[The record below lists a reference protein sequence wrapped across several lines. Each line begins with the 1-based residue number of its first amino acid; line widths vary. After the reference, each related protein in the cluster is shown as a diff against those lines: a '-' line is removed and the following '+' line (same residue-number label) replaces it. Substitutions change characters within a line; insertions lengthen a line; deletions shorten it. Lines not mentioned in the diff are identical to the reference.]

1 MKNRQLFQTASRRT
15 FLLIMFCWMQLY
27 GMAIFAQTKIVTGQ
41 VIDVTHSP
49 LPGVN
54 ILVKGTTIGCITDID
69 GNYSISVPD
78 LEADILVFSY
88 IGFTQKEVACK
99 GQPKINVTL
108 TEDQQQLDE
117 VVVVGYGV
125 QKKSHLTG
133 SISKIKNENLGQL
146 PVSRADQALVG
157 KLAGVQIQNVSAQ
170 SGASPKIQIRGIG
183 SISADTNP
191 LIVVD
196 GYPIPGDLSDVD
208 MNDVESIE
216 VLKDAASAAIYGI
229 RAANGVILVT
239 TKKGKSGDTQI
250 SLDARW
256 GVNSRLVK
264 NYDVLQNANT
274 YMETAYS
281 ALYNGYLYN
290 SGYTAER
297 AYQLAN
303 ADLFPK
309 LGYQVYT
316 IPDGQYLIG
325 RNGKL
330 NPYATLGYSDGDY
343 YYTPDNW
350 SDEMF
355 QSNLRQ
361 EYNLSVSGGS
371 DKLSYYLSASYLN
384 DEGIIENSGFERIS
398 TRMNVDYQAK
408 KWLKL
413 GVNLSYSNVTSR
425 SPGDQDTDAATSSG
439 NAFFVGNFIAP
450 IYPMYVRNA
459 DGSFQYNAN
468 TGYHVYDYGDG
479 SSTNFTRNFMSM
491 SNPMS
496 GFLYDTEKYL
506 MDILNGKWYAKI
518 DIIDGLSLT
527 ASLGLHIDNTRQ
539 HSVGN
544 KYYGQSASY
553 GGSVMQYSS
562 RVYSLDQQYLLNYK
576 KTFGNHNLDIL
587 AGYESMDFNTE
598 SHYILGYNMY
608 SDKNWTASNV
618 IDRKNGSGS
627 YNEYATIGIIT
638 RASYDFN
645 EKYYGSVSY
654 RRDASSR
661 FHPDNRWGNF
671 WSVSAAWDMA
681 KENFISQYDWIN
693 MLKLKA
699 SFGQQGND
707 NLYYKGYTN
716 YYPYLDQF
724 TVSGSDGV
732 FSDGVLYYKGSK
744 DITWETSNSF
754 NVGVDFAL
762 LGGRID
768 GTIEYFNRQTKD
780 MLYYKP
786 VAMSNGYTQLPM
798 NIGSVRNSGVEIE
811 LNYTPIETNDLKWVI
826 NWNGTLMKNKILEL
840 HPDLKGEMID
850 GSYIYREGESLYQMY
865 LTKYAGV
872 DPDSGEALYWAKDEN
887 GVEYK
892 DKDWSAAY
900 NSNRQASGDL
910 LPTIYGGVGTT
921 LEFRGFDF
929 SIQCAYQLGG
939 TIYDSGYQAFMHG
952 GDSHYMGY
960 NWHKD
965 ILNAWTPENRNTNIP
980 RVDAI
985 DKYTNSSSDRW
996 LTSSDYFSINNIT
1009 LGYTLPKRWLRSLG
1023 IGSLR
1028 IYGAADNVALFSA
1041 RKGLD
1046 PRMSYTTA
1054 STDRYTPIRTI
1065 SGGLKVT
1072 F

>member
-1 MKNRQLFQTASRRT
+1 GVDGDFTLPNVPSSAKTL
-15 FLLIMFCWMQLY
+15 
-27 GMAIFAQTKIVTGQ
+27 
-41 VIDVTHSP
+41 VI
-49 LPGVN
+49 
-54 ILVKGTTIGCITDID
+54 
-69 GNYSISVPD
+69 
-78 LEADILVFSY
+78 SY
-88 IGFTQKEVACK
+88 IGMQTQEVDIK
-99 GQPKINVTL
+99 PNIKVFMRSDS
-108 TEDQQQLDE
+108 EMLDE
-117 VVVVGYGV
+117 VMVVAYGTAKKSAFTGSASVIKSETLEKRQVSNLSNALSGTVSGV
-125 QKKSHLTG
+125 QTQST
-133 SISKIKNENLGQL
+133 NGQ
-146 PVSRADQALVG
+146 PG
-157 KLAGVQIQNVSAQ
+157 TSATVR
-170 SGASPKIQIRGIG
+170 IRGIG
-183 SISADTNP
+183 SMYASNNP
-191 LIVVD
+191 LYVVD
-196 GYPIPGDLSDVD
+196 GIPYEGDISAVNSQDI
-208 MNDVESIE
+208 ESMT
-216 VLKDAASAAIYGI
+216 VLKDAAAAALYGA
-229 RAANGVILVT
+229 RGANGVILVT

>member
-1 MKNRQLFQTASRRT
+1 MKRKLMLLLACLFVGIGLVT
-15 FLLIMFCWMQLY
+15 
-27 GMAIFAQTKIVTGQ
+27 AQTQKVTGV
-41 VIDVTHSP
+41 VISEEDGQPVIGAS
-49 LPGVN
+49 V
-54 ILVKGTTIGCITDID
+54 LVKGTQIGAITGVD
-69 GNYSISVPD
+69 GDFTLPNVPSS
-78 LEADILVFSY
+78 AKTLVISY
-88 IGFTQKEVACK
+88 IGMQTQEVDIK
-99 GQPKINVTL
+99 PNIKVFMRSDS
-108 TEDQQQLDE
+108 EMLDE
-117 VVVVGYGV
+117 VMVVAYGTAKKSAFTGSASVIKSETLEKRQVSNLSNALSGTVSGV
-125 QKKSHLTG
+125 QTQST
-133 SISKIKNENLGQL
+133 NGQ
-146 PVSRADQALVG
+146 PG
-157 KLAGVQIQNVSAQ
+157 TSATVR
-170 SGASPKIQIRGIG
+170 IRGIG
-183 SISADTNP
+183 SMYASNNP
-191 LIVVD
+191 LYVVD
-196 GYPIPGDLSDVD
+196 GIPYEGDISAVNSQDI
-208 MNDVESIE
+208 ESMT
-216 VLKDAASAAIYGI
+216 VLKDAAAAALYGA
-229 RAANGVILVT
+229 RGANGVILVT

-1054 STDRYTPIRTI
+1054 STDRYTHIRTI

>member
-1 MKNRQLFQTASRRT
+1 MKRKLMLLLACLFVGIGLVT
-15 FLLIMFCWMQLY
+15 
-27 GMAIFAQTKIVTGQ
+27 AQTQKVTGV
-41 VIDVTHSP
+41 VISEEDGQPVIGAS
-49 LPGVN
+49 V
-54 ILVKGTTIGCITDID
+54 LVKGTQIGAITGVD
-69 GNYSISVPD
+69 GDFTLPNVPSS
-78 LEADILVFSY
+78 AKTLVISY
-88 IGFTQKEVACK
+88 IGMQTQEVDIK
-99 GQPKINVTL
+99 PNIKVFMRSDS
-108 TEDQQQLDE
+108 EMLDE
-117 VVVVGYGV
+117 VMVVAYGTAKKSAFTGSASVIKSETLEKRQVSNLSNALSGTVSGV
-125 QKKSHLTG
+125 QTQST
-133 SISKIKNENLGQL
+133 NGQ
-146 PVSRADQALVG
+146 PG
-157 KLAGVQIQNVSAQ
+157 TSATVR
-170 SGASPKIQIRGIG
+170 IRGIG
-183 SISADTNP
+183 SMYASNNP
-191 LIVVD
+191 LYVVD
-196 GYPIPGDLSDVD
+196 GIPYEGDISAVNSQDI
-208 MNDVESIE
+208 ESMT
-216 VLKDAASAAIYGI
+216 VLKDAAAAALYGA
-229 RAANGVILVT
+229 RGANGVILVT

-425 SPGDQDTDAATSSG
+425 SPGDQDTDAATC

>member
-1 MKNRQLFQTASRRT
+1 MKRKLMLLLACLFVGIGLVT
-15 FLLIMFCWMQLY
+15 
-27 GMAIFAQTKIVTGQ
+27 AQTQKVTGV
-41 VIDVTHSP
+41 VISEEDGQPVIGAS
-49 LPGVN
+49 V
-54 ILVKGTTIGCITDID
+54 LVKGTQIGAITGVD
-69 GNYSISVPD
+69 GDFTLPNVPSS
-78 LEADILVFSY
+78 AKTLVISY
-88 IGFTQKEVACK
+88 IGMQTQEVDIK
-99 GQPKINVTL
+99 PNIKVFMRSDS
-108 TEDQQQLDE
+108 EMLDE
-117 VVVVGYGV
+117 VMVVAYGTAKKSAFTGSASVIKSETLEKRQVSNLSNALSGTVSGV
-125 QKKSHLTG
+125 QTQSTNGQPGKSAT
-133 SISKIKNENLGQL
+133 
-146 PVSRADQALVG
+146 VR
-157 KLAGVQIQNVSAQ
+157 
-170 SGASPKIQIRGIG
+170 IRGIG
-183 SISADTNP
+183 SMYASNNP
-191 LIVVD
+191 LYVVD
-196 GYPIPGDLSDVD
+196 GIPYEGDISAVNSQDI
-208 MNDVESIE
+208 ESMT
-216 VLKDAASAAIYGI
+216 VLKDAAAAALYGA
-229 RAANGVILVT
+229 RGANGVILVT

-608 SDKNWTASNV
+608 SDKNWTASNI

>member
-1 MKNRQLFQTASRRT
+1 MKRKLMLLLACLFVGIGLVT
-15 FLLIMFCWMQLY
+15 
-27 GMAIFAQTKIVTGQ
+27 AQTQKVTGV
-41 VIDVTHSP
+41 VISEEDGQPVIGAS
-49 LPGVN
+49 V
-54 ILVKGTTIGCITDID
+54 LVKGTQIGVITGVD
-69 GNYSISVPD
+69 GDFTLPNVPSS
-78 LEADILVFSY
+78 AKTLVISY
-88 IGFTQKEVACK
+88 IGMQTQEVDIK
-99 GQPKINVTL
+99 PNIKVFMRSDS
-108 TEDQQQLDE
+108 EMLDE
-117 VVVVGYGV
+117 VMVVAYGTAKKSAFTGSASVIKSETLEKRQVSNLSNALSGTVSGV
-125 QKKSHLTG
+125 QTQST
-133 SISKIKNENLGQL
+133 NGQ
-146 PVSRADQALVG
+146 PG
-157 KLAGVQIQNVSAQ
+157 TSATVR
-170 SGASPKIQIRGIG
+170 IRGIG
-183 SISADTNP
+183 SMYASNNP
-191 LIVVD
+191 LYVVD
-196 GYPIPGDLSDVD
+196 GIPYEGDISAVNSQDI
-208 MNDVESIE
+208 ESMT
-216 VLKDAASAAIYGI
+216 VLKDAAAAALYGA
-229 RAANGVILVT
+229 RGANGVILVT

>member
-1 MKNRQLFQTASRRT
+1 M
-15 FLLIMFCWMQLY
+15 I
-27 GMAIFAQTKIVTGQ
+27 
-41 VIDVTHSP
+41 
-49 LPGVN
+49 
-54 ILVKGTTIGCITDID
+54 
-69 GNYSISVPD
+69 
-78 LEADILVFSY
+78 SY
-88 IGFTQKEVACK
+88 IGMQTQEVDIK
-99 GQPKINVTL
+99 PNIKVFMRSDS
-108 TEDQQQLDE
+108 EMLDE
-117 VVVVGYGV
+117 VMVVAYGTAKKSAFTGSASVIKSETLEKRQVSNLSNALSGTVSGV
-125 QKKSHLTG
+125 QTQST
-133 SISKIKNENLGQL
+133 NGQ
-146 PVSRADQALVG
+146 PG
-157 KLAGVQIQNVSAQ
+157 TSATVR
-170 SGASPKIQIRGIG
+170 IRGIG
-183 SISADTNP
+183 SMYASNNP
-191 LIVVD
+191 LYVVD
-196 GYPIPGDLSDVD
+196 GIPYEGDISAVNSQDI
-208 MNDVESIE
+208 ESMT
-216 VLKDAASAAIYGI
+216 VLKDAAAAALYGA
-229 RAANGVILVT
+229 RGANGVILVT

-900 NSNRQASGDL
+900 NS
-910 LPTIYGGVGTT
+910 
-921 LEFRGFDF
+921 
-929 SIQCAYQLGG
+929 
-939 TIYDSGYQAFMHG
+939 
-952 GDSHYMGY
+952 
-960 NWHKD
+960 
-965 ILNAWTPENRNTNIP
+965 
-980 RVDAI
+980 I
-985 DKYTNSSSDRW
+985 DKLPVTCCLLSMAVSVQHWSS
-996 LTSSDYFSINNIT
+996 
-1009 LGYTLPKRWLRSLG
+1009 
-1023 IGSLR
+1023 
-1028 IYGAADNVALFSA
+1028 VALISPSSVLISWVVRFMIVAIKLSCMA
-1041 RKGLD
+1041 VT
-1046 PRMSYTTA
+1046 PTTWDIIG
-1054 STDRYTPIRTI
+1054 TRI
-1065 SGGLKVT
+1065 S
-1072 F
+1072 

>member
-1 MKNRQLFQTASRRT
+1 MQTQEVE
-15 FLLIMFCWMQLY
+15 I
-27 GMAIFAQTKIVTGQ
+27 K
-41 VIDVTHSP
+41 P
-49 LPGVN
+49 N
-54 ILVKGTTIGCITDID
+54 IK
-69 GNYSISVPD
+69 
-78 LEADILVFSY
+78 VFMRSDS
-88 IGFTQKEVACK
+88 EM
-99 GQPKINVTL
+99 
-108 TEDQQQLDE
+108 LDE
-117 VVVVGYGV
+117 VMVVAYGTAKKSAFTGSASVIKSETLEKRQVSNLSNALSGTVSGV
-125 QKKSHLTG
+125 QTQST
-133 SISKIKNENLGQL
+133 NGQ
-146 PVSRADQALVG
+146 PG
-157 KLAGVQIQNVSAQ
+157 TSATVR
-170 SGASPKIQIRGIG
+170 IRGIG
-183 SISADTNP
+183 SMYASNNP
-191 LIVVD
+191 LYVVD
-196 GYPIPGDLSDVD
+196 GIPYEGDISAVNSQDI
-208 MNDVESIE
+208 ESMT
-216 VLKDAASAAIYGI
+216 VLKDAAAAALYGA
-229 RAANGVILVT
+229 RGANGVILVT

-290 SGYTAER
+290 SGYTAEQ

-330 NPYATLGYSDGDY
+330 NPHAALGYSDGDY

-459 DGSFQYNAN
+459 DGSLQYNAN

-654 RRDASSR
+654 RRDASSV
-661 FHPDNRWGNF
+661 FHPDYRWGNF
-671 WSVSAAWDMA
+671 WSVGASWRL
-681 KENFISQYDWIN
+681 KEENF
-693 MLKLKA
+693 LKDVEWLDNLKFKV
-699 SFGQQGND
+699 SYGSQGND
-707 NLYYKGYTN
+707 YLLLNGVRNRYAYMDQFSVSNNNGQPAITQTYKGNDKLKWETN
-716 YYPYLDQF
+716 YNFNTGIEFSVLNGRL
-724 TVSGSDGV
+724 SGGFEF
-732 FSDGVLYYKGSK
+732 FSRYAK
-744 DITWETSNSF
+744 DLLFNRPLAASTGSNSYP
-754 NVGVDFAL
+754 D
-762 LGGRID
+762 
-768 GTIEYFNRQTKD
+768 
-780 MLYYKP
+780 
-786 VAMSNGYTQLPM
+786 
-798 NIGSVRNSGVEIE
+798 NIGDMRNTGFEVELSGDIIR
-811 LNYTPIETNDLKWVI
+811 TSKI
-826 NWNGTLMKNKILEL
+826 NWNISVNATTYKNKILTLPEE
-840 HPDLKGEMID
+840 KRESGIWNGIFKMVEG
-850 GSYIYREGESLYQMY
+850 GSYYDYYIKEW
-865 LTKYAGV
+865 AGV
-872 DPDSGEALYWAKDEN
+872 DPEDGKAMW
-887 GVEYK
+887 YK
-892 DKDWSAAY
+892 DVTDKNGNTTKETTKTYSEATDYKAGCALP
-900 NSNRQASGDL
+900 DL
-910 LPTIYGGVGTT
+910 YGGISTS
-921 LEFRGFDF
+921 LNAYGFDF
-929 SIQCAYQLGG
+929 SIALTYQLGG
-939 TIYDSGYQAFMHG
+939 QGYDYTYATLMNSAQGAGTNYH
-952 GDSHYMGY
+952 
-960 NWHKD
+960 ND
-965 ILNAWTPENRNTNIP
+965 ILNAWTPEN
-980 RVDAI
+980 
-985 DKYTNSSSDRW
+985 KYTDVPKLNAKESNNNSTSTRF
-996 LTSSDYFSINNIT
+996 LTSTSYLSLQNISV
-1009 LGYTLPKRWLRSLG
+1009 GYTLPKNWIAKLG
-1023 IGSLR
+1023 CESLR
-1028 IYGAADNVALFSA
+1028 VYFVADNVALLSA
-1041 RKGLD
+1041 RKGYD
-1046 PRMSYTTA
+1046 PRTNWNGESNYNYSA
-1054 STDRYTPIRTI
+1054 LRSI
-1065 SGGLKVT
+1065 SGGITMK

>member
-1 MKNRQLFQTASRRT
+1 MKRKLMLLLACLFVGIGLVT
-15 FLLIMFCWMQLY
+15 
-27 GMAIFAQTKIVTGQ
+27 AQTQKVTGV
-41 VIDVTHSP
+41 VISEEDGQPVIGAS
-49 LPGVN
+49 V
-54 ILVKGTTIGCITDID
+54 LVKGTQIGAITGVD
-69 GNYSISVPD
+69 GDFTLPNVPSS
-78 LEADILVFSY
+78 AKTLVISY
-88 IGFTQKEVACK
+88 IGMQTQEVDIK
-99 GQPKINVTL
+99 PNIKVFMRSDS
-108 TEDQQQLDE
+108 EMLDE
-117 VVVVGYGV
+117 VMVVAYGTAKKSAFTGSASVIKSETLEKRQVSNLSNALSGTVSGV
-125 QKKSHLTG
+125 QTQST
-133 SISKIKNENLGQL
+133 NGQ
-146 PVSRADQALVG
+146 PG
-157 KLAGVQIQNVSAQ
+157 TSATVR
-170 SGASPKIQIRGIG
+170 IRGIG
-183 SISADTNP
+183 SMYASNNP
-191 LIVVD
+191 LYVVD
-196 GYPIPGDLSDVD
+196 GIPYEGDISAVNSQDI
-208 MNDVESIE
+208 ESMT
-216 VLKDAASAAIYGI
+216 VLKDAAAAALYGA
-229 RAANGVILVT
+229 RGANGVILVT

-527 ASLGLHIDNTRQ
+527 ASLGLHINNTRQ

>member
-1 MKNRQLFQTASRRT
+1 MT
-15 FLLIMFCWMQLY
+15 
-27 GMAIFAQTKIVTGQ
+27 
-41 VIDVTHSP
+41 
-49 LPGVN
+49 
-54 ILVKGTTIGCITDID
+54 
-69 GNYSISVPD
+69 
-78 LEADILVFSY
+78 
-88 IGFTQKEVACK
+88 
-99 GQPKINVTL
+99 
-108 TEDQQQLDE
+108 
-117 VVVVGYGV
+117 
-125 QKKSHLTG
+125 
-133 SISKIKNENLGQL
+133 
-146 PVSRADQALVG
+146 
-157 KLAGVQIQNVSAQ
+157 
-170 SGASPKIQIRGIG
+170 
-183 SISADTNP
+183 
-191 LIVVD
+191 
-196 GYPIPGDLSDVD
+196 
-208 MNDVESIE
+208 
-216 VLKDAASAAIYGI
+216 VLKDAAAAALYGA
-229 RAANGVILVT
+229 RGANGVILVT

-562 RVYSLDQQYLLNYK
+562 RV
-576 KTFGNHNLDIL
+576 
-587 AGYESMDFNTE
+587 
-598 SHYILGYNMY
+598 
-608 SDKNWTASNV
+608 
-618 IDRKNGSGS
+618 
-627 YNEYATIGIIT
+627 
-638 RASYDFN
+638 
-645 EKYYGSVSY
+645 
-654 RRDASSR
+654 
-661 FHPDNRWGNF
+661 
-671 WSVSAAWDMA
+671 
-681 KENFISQYDWIN
+681 
-693 MLKLKA
+693 
-699 SFGQQGND
+699 
-707 NLYYKGYTN
+707 
-716 YYPYLDQF
+716 
-724 TVSGSDGV
+724 
-732 FSDGVLYYKGSK
+732 
-744 DITWETSNSF
+744 
-754 NVGVDFAL
+754 
-762 LGGRID
+762 
-768 GTIEYFNRQTKD
+768 
-780 MLYYKP
+780 
-786 VAMSNGYTQLPM
+786 
-798 NIGSVRNSGVEIE
+798 
-811 LNYTPIETNDLKWVI
+811 
-826 NWNGTLMKNKILEL
+826 
-840 HPDLKGEMID
+840 
-850 GSYIYREGESLYQMY
+850 
-865 LTKYAGV
+865 
-872 DPDSGEALYWAKDEN
+872 
-887 GVEYK
+887 
-892 DKDWSAAY
+892 
-900 NSNRQASGDL
+900 
-910 LPTIYGGVGTT
+910 
-921 LEFRGFDF
+921 
-929 SIQCAYQLGG
+929 
-939 TIYDSGYQAFMHG
+939 
-952 GDSHYMGY
+952 
-960 NWHKD
+960 
-965 ILNAWTPENRNTNIP
+965 
-980 RVDAI
+980 
-985 DKYTNSSSDRW
+985 
-996 LTSSDYFSINNIT
+996 
-1009 LGYTLPKRWLRSLG
+1009 
-1023 IGSLR
+1023 
-1028 IYGAADNVALFSA
+1028 
-1041 RKGLD
+1041 
-1046 PRMSYTTA
+1046 
-1054 STDRYTPIRTI
+1054 
-1065 SGGLKVT
+1065 
-1072 F
+1072 

>member
-1 MKNRQLFQTASRRT
+1 MKRKLMLLLACLFVGIGLVT
-15 FLLIMFCWMQLY
+15 
-27 GMAIFAQTKIVTGQ
+27 AQTQKVTGV
-41 VIDVTHSP
+41 VISEEDGQPVIGAS
-49 LPGVN
+49 V
-54 ILVKGTTIGCITDID
+54 LVKGTQIGAITGVDGDFTLPNVPSSARTLVISHIGMQAQEVDIKP
-69 GNYSISVPD
+69 NIK
-78 LEADILVFSY
+78 VFMRSDS
-88 IGFTQKEVACK
+88 EM
-99 GQPKINVTL
+99 
-108 TEDQQQLDE
+108 LDE
-117 VVVVGYGV
+117 VMVVAYGTAKKSAFTGSASVIKSETLEKRQVSNLSNALSGTVSGV
-125 QKKSHLTG
+125 QTQST
-133 SISKIKNENLGQL
+133 NGQ
-146 PVSRADQALVG
+146 PG
-157 KLAGVQIQNVSAQ
+157 TSATVR
-170 SGASPKIQIRGIG
+170 IRGIG
-183 SISADTNP
+183 SMYASNNP
-191 LIVVD
+191 LYVVD
-196 GYPIPGDLSDVD
+196 GIPYEGDISAVNSQDI
-208 MNDVESIE
+208 ESMT
-216 VLKDAASAAIYGI
+216 VLKDAAAAALYGA
-229 RAANGVILVT
+229 RGANGVILVT

>member
-1 MKNRQLFQTASRRT
+1 MKRKLMLLLACLFVGIGLVT
-15 FLLIMFCWMQLY
+15 
-27 GMAIFAQTKIVTGQ
+27 AQTQKVTGV
-41 VIDVTHSP
+41 VISEEDGQPVIGAS
-49 LPGVN
+49 V
-54 ILVKGTTIGCITDID
+54 LVKGTQIGAITGVD
-69 GNYSISVPD
+69 GDFTLPNVPSS
-78 LEADILVFSY
+78 AKTLVISY
-88 IGFTQKEVACK
+88 IGMQTQEVDIK
-99 GQPKINVTL
+99 PNIKVFMRSDS
-108 TEDQQQLDE
+108 EMLDE
-117 VVVVGYGV
+117 VMVVAYGTAKKSAFTGSASVIKSETLEKRQVSNLSNALSGTVSGV
-125 QKKSHLTG
+125 QTQST
-133 SISKIKNENLGQL
+133 NGQ
-146 PVSRADQALVG
+146 PG
-157 KLAGVQIQNVSAQ
+157 TSATVR
-170 SGASPKIQIRGIG
+170 IRGIG
-183 SISADTNP
+183 SMYASNNP
-191 LIVVD
+191 LYVVD
-196 GYPIPGDLSDVD
+196 GIPYEGDISAVNSQDI
-208 MNDVESIE
+208 ESMT
-216 VLKDAASAAIYGI
+216 VLKDAAAAALYGA
-229 RAANGVILVT
+229 RGANGVILVT

-671 WSVSAAWDMA
+671 WSVSAAWDMT

>member
-1 MKNRQLFQTASRRT
+1 MKRKLMLLLACLFVGIGLVT
-15 FLLIMFCWMQLY
+15 
-27 GMAIFAQTKIVTGQ
+27 AQTQKVTGV
-41 VIDVTHSP
+41 VISEEDGQPVIGAS
-49 LPGVN
+49 V
-54 ILVKGTTIGCITDID
+54 LVKGTQIGAITGVD
-69 GNYSISVPD
+69 GDFTLPNVPSS
-78 LEADILVFSY
+78 AKTLVISY
-88 IGFTQKEVACK
+88 IGMQTQEVDIK
-99 GQPKINVTL
+99 PNIKVFMRSDS
-108 TEDQQQLDE
+108 EMLDE
-117 VVVVGYGV
+117 VMVVAYGTAKKSAFTGSASVIKSETLEKRQVSNLSNALSGTVSGV
-125 QKKSHLTG
+125 QTQST
-133 SISKIKNENLGQL
+133 NGQ
-146 PVSRADQALVG
+146 PG
-157 KLAGVQIQNVSAQ
+157 TSATVR
-170 SGASPKIQIRGIG
+170 IRGIG
-183 SISADTNP
+183 SMYASNNP
-191 LIVVD
+191 LYVVD
-196 GYPIPGDLSDVD
+196 GIPYEGDISAVNSQDI
-208 MNDVESIE
+208 ESMT
-216 VLKDAASAAIYGI
+216 VLKDAAAAALYGA
-229 RAANGVILVT
+229 RGANGVILVT

-425 SPGDQDTDAATSSG
+425 SPGDQDTDAASSG

>member
-1 MKNRQLFQTASRRT
+1 MCIRDRT
-15 FLLIMFCWMQLY
+15 YCSSAKTL
-27 GMAIFAQTKIVTGQ
+27 
-41 VIDVTHSP
+41 VI
-49 LPGVN
+49 
-54 ILVKGTTIGCITDID
+54 
-69 GNYSISVPD
+69 
-78 LEADILVFSY
+78 SY
-88 IGFTQKEVACK
+88 IGMQTQEVDIK
-99 GQPKINVTL
+99 PNIKVFMRSDS
-108 TEDQQQLDE
+108 EMLDE
-117 VVVVGYGV
+117 VMVVAYGTAKKSAFTGSASVIKSETLEKRQVSNLSNALSGTVSGV
-125 QKKSHLTG
+125 QTQST
-133 SISKIKNENLGQL
+133 NGQ
-146 PVSRADQALVG
+146 PG
-157 KLAGVQIQNVSAQ
+157 TSATVR
-170 SGASPKIQIRGIG
+170 IRGIG
-183 SISADTNP
+183 SMYASNNP
-191 LIVVD
+191 LYVVD
-196 GYPIPGDLSDVD
+196 GIPYEGDISAVNSQDI
-208 MNDVESIE
+208 ESMT
-216 VLKDAASAAIYGI
+216 VLKDAAAAALYGA
-229 RAANGVILVT
+229 RGANGVILVT

>member
-1 MKNRQLFQTASRRT
+1 MKRKLMLLLACLFVGIGLVT
-15 FLLIMFCWMQLY
+15 
-27 GMAIFAQTKIVTGQ
+27 AQTQKVTGV
-41 VIDVTHSP
+41 VISEEDGQPVIGAS
-49 LPGVN
+49 V
-54 ILVKGTTIGCITDID
+54 LVKGTQIGAITGVD
-69 GNYSISVPD
+69 GDFTLPNVPSS
-78 LEADILVFSY
+78 AKTLVISY
-88 IGFTQKEVACK
+88 IGMQTQEVDIK
-99 GQPKINVTL
+99 PNIKVFMRSDS
-108 TEDQQQLDE
+108 EMLDE
-117 VVVVGYGV
+117 VMVVAYGTAKKSAFTGSASVIKSETLEKRQVSNLSNALSGTVSGV
-125 QKKSHLTG
+125 QTQST
-133 SISKIKNENLGQL
+133 NGQ
-146 PVSRADQALVG
+146 PG
-157 KLAGVQIQNVSAQ
+157 TSATVR
-170 SGASPKIQIRGIG
+170 IRGIG
-183 SISADTNP
+183 SMYASNNP
-191 LIVVD
+191 LYVVD
-196 GYPIPGDLSDVD
+196 GIPYEGDISAVNSQDI
-208 MNDVESIE
+208 ESMT
-216 VLKDAASAAIYGI
+216 VLKDAAAAALYGA
-229 RAANGVILVT
+229 RGANGVILVT

-297 AYQLAN
+297 AYQLGN

>member
-1 MKNRQLFQTASRRT
+1 MKRKLMLLLACLFVGIGLVT
-15 FLLIMFCWMQLY
+15 
-27 GMAIFAQTKIVTGQ
+27 AQTQKVTGV
-41 VIDVTHSP
+41 VISEEDGQPVIGAS
-49 LPGVN
+49 V
-54 ILVKGTTIGCITDID
+54 LVKGTQIGAITGVD
-69 GNYSISVPD
+69 GDFTLPNVPSS
-78 LEADILVFSY
+78 AKTLVISY
-88 IGFTQKEVACK
+88 IGMQTQEVAIK
-99 GQPKINVTL
+99 SSVKVVMKSD
-108 TEDQQQLDE
+108 TEMLDE
-117 VVVVGYGV
+117 VMVVAFGTAKKSAFTGSASVIKSETLEKRQVSNLSNALSGTVSGV
-125 QKKSHLTG
+125 QTQST
-133 SISKIKNENLGQL
+133 NGQ
-146 PVSRADQALVG
+146 PG
-157 KLAGVQIQNVSAQ
+157 TSATVR
-170 SGASPKIQIRGIG
+170 IRGIG
-183 SISADTNP
+183 SMYASNNP
-191 LIVVD
+191 LYVVD
-196 GYPIPGDLSDVD
+196 GIPYEGDISAVNSQDI
-208 MNDVESIE
+208 ESMT
-216 VLKDAASAAIYGI
+216 VLKDAAAAALYGA
-229 RAANGVILVT
+229 RGANGVILVT

>member
-1 MKNRQLFQTASRRT
+1 MYYTHCSSAKTL
-15 FLLIMFCWMQLY
+15 
-27 GMAIFAQTKIVTGQ
+27 
-41 VIDVTHSP
+41 VI
-49 LPGVN
+49 
-54 ILVKGTTIGCITDID
+54 
-69 GNYSISVPD
+69 
-78 LEADILVFSY
+78 SY
-88 IGFTQKEVACK
+88 IGMQTQEVDIK
-99 GQPKINVTL
+99 PNIKVFMRSDS
-108 TEDQQQLDE
+108 EMLDE
-117 VVVVGYGV
+117 VMVVAYGTAKKSAFTGSASVIKSETLEKRQVSNLSNALSGTVSGV
-125 QKKSHLTG
+125 QTQST
-133 SISKIKNENLGQL
+133 NGQ
-146 PVSRADQALVG
+146 PG
-157 KLAGVQIQNVSAQ
+157 TSATVR
-170 SGASPKIQIRGIG
+170 IRGIG
-183 SISADTNP
+183 SMYASNNP
-191 LIVVD
+191 LYVVD
-196 GYPIPGDLSDVD
+196 GIPYEGDISAVNSQDI
-208 MNDVESIE
+208 ESMT
-216 VLKDAASAAIYGI
+216 VLKDAAAAALYGA
-229 RAANGVILVT
+229 RGANGVILVT

-544 KYYGQSASY
+544 KYYGQSASN

>member
-1 MKNRQLFQTASRRT
+1 MQTQEVD
-15 FLLIMFCWMQLY
+15 I
-27 GMAIFAQTKIVTGQ
+27 K
-41 VIDVTHSP
+41 P
-49 LPGVN
+49 N
-54 ILVKGTTIGCITDID
+54 IK
-69 GNYSISVPD
+69 
-78 LEADILVFSY
+78 VFMRSDS
-88 IGFTQKEVACK
+88 EM
-99 GQPKINVTL
+99 
-108 TEDQQQLDE
+108 LDE
-117 VVVVGYGV
+117 VMVVAYGTAKKSAFTGSASVIKSETLEKRQVSNLSNALSGTVSGV
-125 QKKSHLTG
+125 QTQST
-133 SISKIKNENLGQL
+133 NGQ
-146 PVSRADQALVG
+146 PG
-157 KLAGVQIQNVSAQ
+157 TSATVR
-170 SGASPKIQIRGIG
+170 IRGIG
-183 SISADTNP
+183 SMYASNNP
-191 LIVVD
+191 LYVVD
-196 GYPIPGDLSDVD
+196 GIPYEGDISAVNSQDI
-208 MNDVESIE
+208 ESMT
-216 VLKDAASAAIYGI
+216 VLKDAAAAALYGA
-229 RAANGVILVT
+229 RGANGVILVT

-598 SHYILGYNMY
+598 SHYILGYNM
-608 SDKNWTASNV
+608 
-618 IDRKNGSGS
+618 
-627 YNEYATIGIIT
+627 
-638 RASYDFN
+638 
-645 EKYYGSVSY
+645 
-654 RRDASSR
+654 
-661 FHPDNRWGNF
+661 
-671 WSVSAAWDMA
+671 
-681 KENFISQYDWIN
+681 
-693 MLKLKA
+693 
-699 SFGQQGND
+699 
-707 NLYYKGYTN
+707 
-716 YYPYLDQF
+716 
-724 TVSGSDGV
+724 
-732 FSDGVLYYKGSK
+732 
-744 DITWETSNSF
+744 NSF

-1054 STDRYTPIRTI
+1054 SIDRYTPIRTI

>member
-1 MKNRQLFQTASRRT
+1 
-15 FLLIMFCWMQLY
+15 
-27 GMAIFAQTKIVTGQ
+27 MANVNSCFSTTCICRSSAKTL
-41 VIDVTHSP
+41 VI
-49 LPGVN
+49 
-54 ILVKGTTIGCITDID
+54 
-69 GNYSISVPD
+69 
-78 LEADILVFSY
+78 SY
-88 IGFTQKEVACK
+88 IGMQTQEVDIK
-99 GQPKINVTL
+99 PNIKVFMRSDS
-108 TEDQQQLDE
+108 EMLDE
-117 VVVVGYGV
+117 VMVVAYGTAKKSAFTGSASVIKSETLEKRQVSNLSNALSGTVSGV
-125 QKKSHLTG
+125 QTQST
-133 SISKIKNENLGQL
+133 NGQ
-146 PVSRADQALVG
+146 PG
-157 KLAGVQIQNVSAQ
+157 TSATVR
-170 SGASPKIQIRGIG
+170 IRGIG
-183 SISADTNP
+183 SMYASNNP
-191 LIVVD
+191 LYVVD
-196 GYPIPGDLSDVD
+196 GIPYEGDISAVNSQDI
-208 MNDVESIE
+208 ESMT
-216 VLKDAASAAIYGI
+216 VLKDAAAAALYGA
-229 RAANGVILVT
+229 RGANGVILVT

-290 SGYTAER
+290 SGYTAEQ

-330 NPYATLGYSDGDY
+330 NPHAALGYSDGDY

-681 KENFISQYDWIN
+681 KEDFISQYDWIN

>member
-1 MKNRQLFQTASRRT
+1 MQTQEVD
-15 FLLIMFCWMQLY
+15 I
-27 GMAIFAQTKIVTGQ
+27 K
-41 VIDVTHSP
+41 P
-49 LPGVN
+49 N
-54 ILVKGTTIGCITDID
+54 IK
-69 GNYSISVPD
+69 
-78 LEADILVFSY
+78 VFMRSDS
-88 IGFTQKEVACK
+88 EM
-99 GQPKINVTL
+99 
-108 TEDQQQLDE
+108 LDE
-117 VVVVGYGV
+117 VMVVAYGTAKKSAFTGSASVIKSETLEKRQVSNLSNALSGTVSGV
-125 QKKSHLTG
+125 QTQST
-133 SISKIKNENLGQL
+133 NGQ
-146 PVSRADQALVG
+146 PG
-157 KLAGVQIQNVSAQ
+157 TSATVR
-170 SGASPKIQIRGIG
+170 IRGIG
-183 SISADTNP
+183 SMYASNNP
-191 LIVVD
+191 LYVVD
-196 GYPIPGDLSDVD
+196 GIPYEGDISAVNSQDI
-208 MNDVESIE
+208 ESMT
-216 VLKDAASAAIYGI
+216 VLKDAAAAALYGA
-229 RAANGVILVT
+229 RGANGVILVT

-654 RRDASSR
+654 RRDASSV
-661 FHPDNRWGNF
+661 FHPDYRWGNF
-671 WSVSAAWDMA
+671 WSVGASWRL
-681 KENFISQYDWIN
+681 KEENF
-693 MLKLKA
+693 LKDVEWLDNLKFKV
-699 SFGQQGND
+699 SYGSQGND
-707 NLYYKGYTN
+707 YLLLNGVRNRYAYMDQFSVSNNNGQPAITQTYKGNDKLKWETN
-716 YYPYLDQF
+716 YNFNTGIEFSVLNGRL
-724 TVSGSDGV
+724 SGGFEF
-732 FSDGVLYYKGSK
+732 FSRYAK
-744 DITWETSNSF
+744 DLLFNRPLAASTGSNSYP
-754 NVGVDFAL
+754 D
-762 LGGRID
+762 
-768 GTIEYFNRQTKD
+768 
-780 MLYYKP
+780 
-786 VAMSNGYTQLPM
+786 
-798 NIGSVRNSGVEIE
+798 NIGDMRNTGFEVELSGDIIR
-811 LNYTPIETNDLKWVI
+811 TSKI
-826 NWNGTLMKNKILEL
+826 NWNISVNATTYKNKILTLPEE
-840 HPDLKGEMID
+840 KRESGIWNGIFKMVEG
-850 GSYIYREGESLYQMY
+850 GSYYDYYIKEW
-865 LTKYAGV
+865 AGV
-872 DPDSGEALYWAKDEN
+872 DPEDGKAMW
-887 GVEYK
+887 YK
-892 DKDWSAAY
+892 DVTDKNGNTTKETTKTYSEATDYKAGCALP
-900 NSNRQASGDL
+900 DL
-910 LPTIYGGVGTT
+910 YGGISTS
-921 LEFRGFDF
+921 LNAYGFDF
-929 SIQCAYQLGG
+929 SIALTYQLGG
-939 TIYDSGYQAFMHG
+939 QGYDYTYATLMNSAQGAGTNYH
-952 GDSHYMGY
+952 
-960 NWHKD
+960 ND
-965 ILNAWTPENRNTNIP
+965 ILNAWTPEN
-980 RVDAI
+980 
-985 DKYTNSSSDRW
+985 KYTDVPKLNAKESNNNSTSTRF
-996 LTSSDYFSINNIT
+996 LTSTSYLSLQNISV
-1009 LGYTLPKRWLRSLG
+1009 GYTLPKNWIAKLG
-1023 IGSLR
+1023 CESLR
-1028 IYGAADNVALFSA
+1028 VYFVADNVALLSA
-1041 RKGLD
+1041 RKGYD
-1046 PRMSYTTA
+1046 PRTNWNGESNYNYSA
-1054 STDRYTPIRTI
+1054 LRSI
-1065 SGGLKVT
+1065 SGGITMK

>member
-1 MKNRQLFQTASRRT
+1 MKRKLMLLLACLFVGIGLVT
-15 FLLIMFCWMQLY
+15 
-27 GMAIFAQTKIVTGQ
+27 AQTQKVTGV
-41 VIDVTHSP
+41 VISEEDGQPVIGAS
-49 LPGVN
+49 V
-54 ILVKGTTIGCITDID
+54 LVKGTQIGAITGVD
-69 GNYSISVPD
+69 GDFTLPNVPSS
-78 LEADILVFSY
+78 AKTLVISY
-88 IGFTQKEVACK
+88 IGMQTQEVDIK
-99 GQPKINVTL
+99 PNIKVFMRSDS
-108 TEDQQQLDE
+108 EMLDE
-117 VVVVGYGV
+117 VMVVAYGTAKKSAFTGSASVIKSETLEKRQVSNLSNALSGTVSGV
-125 QKKSHLTG
+125 QTQST
-133 SISKIKNENLGQL
+133 NGQ
-146 PVSRADQALVG
+146 PG
-157 KLAGVQIQNVSAQ
+157 TSATVR
-170 SGASPKIQIRGIG
+170 IRGIG
-183 SISADTNP
+183 SMYASNNP
-191 LIVVD
+191 LYVVD
-196 GYPIPGDLSDVD
+196 GIPYEGDISAVNSQDI
-208 MNDVESIE
+208 ESMT
-216 VLKDAASAAIYGI
+216 VLKDAAAAALYGA
-229 RAANGVILVT
+229 RGANGVILVT

-1028 IYGAADNVALFSA
+1028 IYGATDNVALFSA

>member
-1 MKNRQLFQTASRRT
+1 MKRKLMLLLACLFVGIGLVT
-15 FLLIMFCWMQLY
+15 
-27 GMAIFAQTKIVTGQ
+27 AQTQKVTGV
-41 VIDVTHSP
+41 VISEEDGQPVIGAS
-49 LPGVN
+49 V
-54 ILVKGTTIGCITDID
+54 LVKGTQIGAITGVD
-69 GNYSISVPD
+69 GDFTLPNVPSS
-78 LEADILVFSY
+78 AKTLVISY
-88 IGFTQKEVACK
+88 IGMQTQEVDIK
-99 GQPKINVTL
+99 PNIKVFMRSDS
-108 TEDQQQLDE
+108 EMLDE
-117 VVVVGYGV
+117 VMVVAYGTAKKSAFTGSASVIKSETLEKRQVSNLSNALSGTVSGV
-125 QKKSHLTG
+125 QTQST
-133 SISKIKNENLGQL
+133 NGQ
-146 PVSRADQALVG
+146 PG
-157 KLAGVQIQNVSAQ
+157 TSATVR
-170 SGASPKIQIRGIG
+170 IRGIG
-183 SISADTNP
+183 SMYASNNP
-191 LIVVD
+191 LYVVD
-196 GYPIPGDLSDVD
+196 GIPYEGDISAVNSQDI
-208 MNDVESIE
+208 ESMT
-216 VLKDAASAAIYGI
+216 VLKDAAAAALYGA
-229 RAANGVILVT
+229 RGANGVILVT

-608 SDKNWTASNV
+608 SDKNWTASNI

-921 LEFRGFDF
+921 LEYRGFDF

>member
-1 MKNRQLFQTASRRT
+1 MQTQEVD
-15 FLLIMFCWMQLY
+15 I
-27 GMAIFAQTKIVTGQ
+27 K
-41 VIDVTHSP
+41 P
-49 LPGVN
+49 N
-54 ILVKGTTIGCITDID
+54 IK
-69 GNYSISVPD
+69 
-78 LEADILVFSY
+78 VFMRSDS
-88 IGFTQKEVACK
+88 EM
-99 GQPKINVTL
+99 
-108 TEDQQQLDE
+108 LDE
-117 VVVVGYGV
+117 VMVVAYGTAKKSAFTGSASVIKSETLEKRQVSNLSNALSGTVSGV
-125 QKKSHLTG
+125 QTQST
-133 SISKIKNENLGQL
+133 NGQ
-146 PVSRADQALVG
+146 PG
-157 KLAGVQIQNVSAQ
+157 TSATVR
-170 SGASPKIQIRGIG
+170 IRGIG
-183 SISADTNP
+183 SMYASNNP
-191 LIVVD
+191 LYVVD
-196 GYPIPGDLSDVD
+196 GIPYEGDISAVNSQDI
-208 MNDVESIE
+208 ESMT
-216 VLKDAASAAIYGI
+216 VLKDAAAAALYGA
-229 RAANGVILVT
+229 RGANGVILVT

-671 WSVSAAWDMA
+671 WSAGAAWLIS
-681 KENFISQYDWIN
+681 KENFFQNNDA
-693 MLKLKA
+693 LKFIDILKIKA
-699 SFGQQGND
+699 SYGSQGND
-707 NLYYKGYTN
+707 NIADIYETPRYTN
-716 YYPYLDQF
+716 TYDI
-724 TVSGSDGV
+724 VNSSGHPASV
-732 FSDGVLYYKGSK
+732 PKVLGNK
-744 DITWETSNSF
+744 DITWETNGNF
-754 NVGVDFAL
+754 NAGFDFEMFKS
-762 LGGRID
+762 RFS
-768 GTIEYFNRQTKD
+768 GTFEFFNRKTSDMLFSFPLPPSYGYTSYYANIGDMRNRGLELELKGVVMQTKD
-780 MLYYKP
+780 FYWDINVNLTHYKNKVSYLP
-786 VAMSNGYTQLPM
+786 DERKTMTTPEGVQGY
-798 NIGSVRNSGVEIE
+798 SSGVHFFGEGIP
-811 LNYTPIETNDLKWVI
+811 LYTFY
-826 NWNGTLMKNKILEL
+826 M
-840 HPDLKGEMID
+840 
-850 GSYIYREGESLYQMY
+850 Q
-865 LTKYAGV
+865 KYAGV
-872 DPDSGEALYWAKDEN
+872 NELGEAPY
-887 GVEYK
+887 YK
-892 DKDWSAAY
+892 DVKDDKGNVTGRETTTNYSEATQY
-900 NSNRQASGDL
+900 LCGSS
-910 LPTIYGGVGTT
+910 LPDVYGGFGTS
-921 LEFRGFDF
+921 LSWKGFDF
-929 SIQCAYQLGG
+929 SIDFAYQIGG
-939 TIYDSGYQAFMHG
+939 KVYD
-952 GDSHYMGY
+952 GDYASAMSSPTANSKGSVIHA
-960 NWHKD
+960 D
-965 ILNAWTPENRNTNIP
+965 ILNAWTPENTTSNIP
-980 RVDAI
+980 RFQYGDS
-985 DKYTNSSSDRW
+985 YTASSSDRF
-996 LTSSDYFSINNIT
+996 LTSGSYLSLQNINF
-1009 LGYTLPKRWLRSLG
+1009 GYTLPTKVCRPLG
-1023 IGSLR
+1023 IQKLR
-1028 IYGAADNVALFSA
+1028 LYLAADNVALWTK
-1041 RKGLD
+1041 RQGLD
-1046 PRMSYTTA
+1046 PRQDIKGEGTA
-1054 STDRYTPIRTI
+1054 SYYAPIRTV
-1065 SGGLKVT
+1065 SGGITLT

>member
-1 MKNRQLFQTASRRT
+1 MKRKLMLLLACLFVGIGLVT
-15 FLLIMFCWMQLY
+15 
-27 GMAIFAQTKIVTGQ
+27 AQTQKVTGV
-41 VIDVTHSP
+41 VISEEDGQPVIGAS
-49 LPGVN
+49 V
-54 ILVKGTTIGCITDID
+54 LVKGTQIGAITGVD
-69 GNYSISVPD
+69 GDFTLPNVPSS
-78 LEADILVFSY
+78 AKTLVISY
-88 IGFTQKEVACK
+88 ICMQTQEVDIK
-99 GQPKINVTL
+99 PNIKVFMRSDS
-108 TEDQQQLDE
+108 EMLDE
-117 VVVVGYGV
+117 VMVVAYGTAKKSAFTGSASVIKSETLEKRQVSNLSNALSGTVSGV
-125 QKKSHLTG
+125 QTQST
-133 SISKIKNENLGQL
+133 NGQ
-146 PVSRADQALVG
+146 PG
-157 KLAGVQIQNVSAQ
+157 TSATVR
-170 SGASPKIQIRGIG
+170 IRGIG
-183 SISADTNP
+183 SMYASNNP
-191 LIVVD
+191 LYVVD
-196 GYPIPGDLSDVD
+196 GIPYEGDISAVNSQDI
-208 MNDVESIE
+208 ESMT
-216 VLKDAASAAIYGI
+216 VLKDAAAAALYGA
-229 RAANGVILVT
+229 RGANGVILVT

>member
-1 MKNRQLFQTASRRT
+1 MKRKLMLLLACLFVGIGLVT
-15 FLLIMFCWMQLY
+15 
-27 GMAIFAQTKIVTGQ
+27 AQTQKVTGV
-41 VIDVTHSP
+41 VISEEDGQPVVGAS
-49 LPGVN
+49 V
-54 ILVKGTTIGCITDID
+54 LVKGTQIGAITGVD
-69 GNYSISVPD
+69 GDFTLPNVPSS
-78 LEADILVFSY
+78 AKTLVISY
-88 IGFTQKEVACK
+88 IGMQTQEVDIK
-99 GQPKINVTL
+99 PNIKVFMRSDS
-108 TEDQQQLDE
+108 EMLDE
-117 VVVVGYGV
+117 VMVVAYGTAKKSAFTGSASVIKSETLEKRQVSNLSNALSGTVSGV
-125 QKKSHLTG
+125 QTQST
-133 SISKIKNENLGQL
+133 NGQ
-146 PVSRADQALVG
+146 PG
-157 KLAGVQIQNVSAQ
+157 TSATVR
-170 SGASPKIQIRGIG
+170 IRGIG
-183 SISADTNP
+183 SMYASNNP
-191 LIVVD
+191 LYVVD
-196 GYPIPGDLSDVD
+196 GIPYEGDISAVNSQDI
-208 MNDVESIE
+208 ESMT
-216 VLKDAASAAIYGI
+216 VLKDAAAAALYGA
-229 RAANGVILVT
+229 RGANGVILVT

>member
-1 MKNRQLFQTASRRT
+1 MKRKLMLLLACLFVGIGLVT
-15 FLLIMFCWMQLY
+15 
-27 GMAIFAQTKIVTGQ
+27 AQTQKVTGV
-41 VIDVTHSP
+41 VISEEDGQPVIGAS
-49 LPGVN
+49 V
-54 ILVKGTTIGCITDID
+54 LVKGTQIGAITGVD
-69 GNYSISVPD
+69 GDFTLPNVPSS
-78 LEADILVFSY
+78 AKTLVISY
-88 IGFTQKEVACK
+88 IGMQTQEVDIK
-99 GQPKINVTL
+99 PNIKVFMRSDS
-108 TEDQQQLDE
+108 EMLDE
-117 VVVVGYGV
+117 VMVVAYGTAKKSAFTGSASVIKSETLEKRQVSNLSNALSGTVSGV
-125 QKKSHLTG
+125 QTQST
-133 SISKIKNENLGQL
+133 NGQ
-146 PVSRADQALVG
+146 PG
-157 KLAGVQIQNVSAQ
+157 TSATVR
-170 SGASPKIQIRGIG
+170 IRGIG
-183 SISADTNP
+183 SMYASNNP
-191 LIVVD
+191 LYVVD
-196 GYPIPGDLSDVD
+196 GIPYEGDISAVNSQDI
-208 MNDVESIE
+208 ESMP
-216 VLKDAASAAIYGI
+216 VLKDAAAAALYGA
-229 RAANGVILVT
+229 RGANGVILVT